1 MSYYLNLVPF
11 DSAPHLILPF
21 NSDPI
26 EFDPIE
32 FKQAFEQIIAYFRR
46 AFGVKFDEKIS

>member
-21 NSDPI
+21 NS
-26 EFDPIE
+26 DPIE